1 MKIHNKRKLQNIASN
16 HLADI
21 EYKDFTKIYRKDA
34 SEPYSFM
41 HCKNYKNYPLL
52 K

>member
-41 HCKNYKNYPLL
+41 HCKNYKNYPL
-52 K
+52 